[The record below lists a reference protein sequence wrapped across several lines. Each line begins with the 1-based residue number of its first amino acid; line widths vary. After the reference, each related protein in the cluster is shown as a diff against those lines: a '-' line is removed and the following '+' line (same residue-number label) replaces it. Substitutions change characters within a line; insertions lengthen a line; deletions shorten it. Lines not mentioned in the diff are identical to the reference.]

1 MQKACQC
8 RTFVTMKRFFLISLF
23 LLTLTSCSESG
34 KGRRNA
40 EVEYKPRYASR
51 FELVSRADSLF
62 LEVKNPWQGAKDEK
76 MEFYLTGHA
85 KRLICM
91 SSSHTAFLDAIGQSD
106 IVVGVS
112 GRDFLYNQD
121 HKTKDDVGY
130 ENAIGYEK
138 IVALKSDIMT
148 VYEVSGENSSQNE
161 KLKKMGV
168 NVVHIADYLE
178 ESPLGRAEWIVA
190 FGAMVGKQ
198 KEAIEVFD
206 SIVDRYERAKLITTD
221 EKVKVML
228 NSPYKDVWYMPGD
241 SSYMIRLINDAAG
254 EYLGA
259 GVAEAK
265 SRPISVETAYGMLL
279 KADVWLNPSAHIKS
293 LKQLKEENVRLKDVK
308 AQVYTSSKRTT
319 EAGGS
324 DFWESGVVN
333 PDVVLRDLKK
343 IFNSKGKVN
352 SDSLFYFKKLD

>member
-1 MQKACQC
+1 
-8 RTFVTMKRFFLISLF
+8 MKRVIILF
-23 LLTLTSCSESG
+23 VILTTLTSCSDDV
-34 KGRRNA
+34 KIRREG
-40 EVEYKPRYASR
+40 EVVYHPRYANR
-51 FELVSRADSLF
+51 FELLSRGDSLF
-62 LEVKNPWQGAKDEK
+62 LEVKNPWQGARNEN
-76 MEFYLTGHA
+76 MEFYLTGEA
-85 KRLICM
+85 KKIICM

-106 IVVGVS
+106 AVVGVS
-112 GRDFLYNQD
+112 GRDFLYNPA

-130 ENAIGYEK
+130 EGAIGYEK
-138 IVALKSDIMT
+138 IVGLASDIMT

-161 KLKKMGV
+161 KLKQLGV

-190 FGAMVGKQ
+190 FGAMVGRQ
-198 KEAIEVFD
+198 KEAVEVFD
-206 SIVDRYERAKLITTD
+206 SIVARYQRAKLIATD
-221 EKVKVML
+221 DKVKVML

-241 SSYMIRLINDAAG
+241 SSYMIRLIDDASG

-265 SRPISVETAYGMLL
+265 SRPISVETAYSLLL

-293 LKQLKEENVRLKDVK
+293 IKQLKDENIRLKNVNIP
-308 AQVYTSSKRTT
+308 VYTNSKRST

-333 PDVVLRDLKK
+333 PDLVLIDLKR
-343 IFNSKGKVN
+343 IFNSKGEVN
-352 SDSLFYFKKLD
+352 SDSLFYFKRLD